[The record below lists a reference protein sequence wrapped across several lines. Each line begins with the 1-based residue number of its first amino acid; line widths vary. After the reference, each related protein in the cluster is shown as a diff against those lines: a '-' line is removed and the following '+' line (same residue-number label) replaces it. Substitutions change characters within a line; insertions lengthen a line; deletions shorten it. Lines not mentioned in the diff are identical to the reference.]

1 MAAAPTRRGGRPH
14 PSAAQQQ
21 PGALATAYRTRRNLH
36 AALRLPAPGT
46 LRAIAQALGYHDK
59 STTHIATKAG
69 TPWKNY
75 APGDHTP

>member
-1 MAAAPTRRGGRPH
+1 MAAAPTRCGGRPH
-14 PSAAQQQ
+14 PSAGPAAARSARHRLPHPPQ
-21 PGALATAYRTRRNLH
+21 PPP
-36 AALRLPAPGT
+36 ALRLPAPGT

>member
-1 MAAAPTRRGGRPH
+1 MAAAHTPVP
-14 PSAAQQQ
+14 AQQQ
-21 PGALATAYRTRRNLH
+21 PGALATAYRTRRNLRRRYGSRH
-36 AALRLPAPGT
+36 PAPGT